1 MPGQHGVDVLGRD
14 VLAEPLSA
22 PVAMAVPAPMVV
34 VAPDLVNPF
43 RPREDILGGPLVVVD
58 LLGVGVGMVAG
69 VLGPGDVLFQRLA
82 AQNPTNRSTIPP
94 YEPPSIG

>member
-1 MPGQHGVDVLGRD
+1 VLGRD

-43 RPREDILGGPLVVVD
+43 RPREDILGGPLVVWISS
-58 LLGVGVGMVAG
+58 
-69 VLGPGDVLFQRLA
+69 VLESAWSPASLARATCFFQRLA
-82 AQNPTNRSTIPP
+82 AQNPTKPQHYP
-94 YEPPSIG
+94 AL

>member
-1 MPGQHGVDVLGRD
+1 MVRVMPGQHGVDVLGRD

-22 PVAMAVPAPMVV
+22 PVAMA
-34 VAPDLVNPF
+34 APDLVNPF